1 MGLQHTYR
9 FIAPFYDVAVAGAT
23 AGLRR
28 ASLAHLGTGGLRVLV
43 AGIGT
48 GLDVP
53 LLPTGNRYVGIDI
66 TPAMLA
72 RVPRTREDLTLV
84 NGSVLDLPFRDAGFD
99 AAVLHLIL
107 AVVPDPP
114 RCLAEV
120 ERVLAPGGRALV
132 VDKFLRP
139 GEAAPLR
146 RALNPLVSRIATRLD
161 VVFEDALA
169 AAPSLILESDEPAL
183 PGGWFRRIRL
193 VKQAAGALAQR
204 RSSAQR

>member
-9 FIAPFYDVAVAGAT
+9 FIAPLYDAAVAGAT

-28 ASLAHLGTGGLRVLV
+28 ASLAHLGTRGLRVLV

-53 LLPTGNRYVGIDI
+53 LLPRGNRYVGIDL
-66 TPAMLA
+66 TREMLA
-72 RVPRTREDLTLV
+72 RVPRDRDDLSLV
-84 NGSVLDLPFRDAGFD
+84 RGSVLDLPFRDESFE

-120 ERVLAPGGRALV
+120 ERTLAPGGRVLV
-132 VDKFLRP
+132 LDKFLRP
-139 GEAAPLR
+139 HETAPLR

-161 VVFEDALA
+161 VVFEDALR
-169 AAPSLILESDEPAL
+169 AAPSLAVESDEPAL
-183 PGGWFRRIRL
+183 ARGWFRCIRL
-193 VKQAAGALAQR
+193 VKQGGRAVAQR
-204 RSSAQR
+204 RGSARR

>member
-1 MGLQHTYR
+1 MGLEHTYR
-9 FIAPFYDVAVAGAT
+9 FIAPFYDAAVAGAT

-28 ASLAHLGTGGLRVLV
+28 RSLAHLGAQRLRVLV

-53 LLPTGNRYVGIDI
+53 LLPKGNRYVGIDI

-72 RVPRTREDLTLV
+72 RVPRTRDDLALV
-84 NGSVLDLPFRDAGFD
+84 NGNVLDLPFRDGSFD
-99 AAVLHLIL
+99 AVVLHLIL

-120 ERVLAPGGRALV
+120 ERVLTAGGRALV
-132 VDKFLRP
+132 VDKFLRR
-139 GEAAPLR
+139 GEAALLR
-146 RALNPLVSRIATRLD
+146 RAVNPLVSRVATRLD

-169 AAPSLILESDEPAL
+169 AARSLIVESDEPAL
-183 PGGWFRRIRL
+183 AGGWFRRIRL
-193 VKQAAGALAQR
+193 VKRVEGTRASRRAAAKA
-204 RSSAQR
+204 